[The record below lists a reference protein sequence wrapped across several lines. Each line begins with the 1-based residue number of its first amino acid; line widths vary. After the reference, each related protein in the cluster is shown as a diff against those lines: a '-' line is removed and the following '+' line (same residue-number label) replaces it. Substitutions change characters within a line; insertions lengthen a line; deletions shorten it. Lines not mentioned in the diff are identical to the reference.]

1 MTEPSAQPH
10 SGETARWTTRYEDLR
25 RQVLE
30 DPAGSGWG
38 RSLFVRRGLL
48 NWMEAWPLDNDRG
61 PSTSVSAAQA
71 EADTPSLSS
80 GLYREMTRI
89 FVDMILGTKELKT

>member
-1 MTEPSAQPH
+1 MTEPSAPPD
-10 SGETARWTTRYEDLR
+10 SIKTASWATRYEDLR

-48 NWMEAWPLDNDRG
+48 SWMEAWPQDNDRR
-61 PSTSVSAAQA
+61 PSTGVPAAQTA
-71 EADTPSLSS
+71 ADTPSLSS
-80 GLYREMTRI
+80 GLYREVTQ
-89 FVDMILGTKELKT
+89 VLVNMILGTKEVGT

>member
-10 SGETARWTTRYEDLR
+10 GSETGRWTTRYEDLR

-48 NWMEAWPLDNDRG
+48 NWMEAWPPDNDRG
-61 PSTSVSAAQA
+61 PSTGVPAAQA

-80 GLYREMTRI
+80 GLYREMTRV
-89 FVDMILGTKELKT
+89 FVNMILGTKEVKT